1 MGVITKVIDA
11 IDDDDIR
18 NFINHDIDRDYTYC
32 DDWEVEMHHVN
43 LYLNKLFVEKVKD
56 SRCSISKRDSSDA
69 RRALQPVNRERYI
82 NAWIEDLKQHY
93 FPVLEKVWIN

>member
-1 MGVITKVIDA
+1 MGVITKVIDN

-43 LYLNKLFVEKVKD
+43 TYLNKLLLEKMQRSDERITNKE
-56 SRCSISKRDSSDA
+56 SQDA
-69 RRALQPVNRERYI
+69 RRALQPVKRERYI
-82 NAWIEDLKQHY
+82 TSWIDDLKQYY
-93 FPVLEKVWIN
+93 FPLLESVWDD